1 MRGLALFLHQSLV
14 HLYTK
19 AGLLGQADK
28 AVHELEILG
37 VQRIVQHAA
46 ALVVVDADALLLN
59 GRVVAG
65 GIQIQAAGK
74 GHRAKR
80 AVGSKGHI
88 VGFGHGGN
96 LLALGQATGMGKV
109 RLHDVHAANGQQTLE
124 IVLGEQAFTGS
135 NGDVAGRRNLGKIL
149 HVIAEN
155 GFLNEH
161 GVELFQLFG
170 HDLCHGL
177 VHPAVKINGNA
188 KILAAALTHA
198 GYALQ
203 QGIDLGVAVQK
214 LQLVGAGKYDDV
226 KADVTLTMS
235 HQMAASHSINKTA
248 EEFARL
254 VAEKSEGK
262 MKVDVYSAAT
272 LGTETENLQ
281 ALTNGTL
288 DLAVIAAE
296 FYANYVDEAGCL
308 CLPFVYSS
316 YDDCAEKLA
325 GEAGTTV
332 AQMILDKT
340 NVRILDYYVLAF
352 RQIFTTDKPLNTV
365 DDMSGL
371 IIRIPDSSTYKETFT
386 QLGAAPTPVAW
397 GETYTALDTGLVSAV
412 ENIPESIMS
421 ASMQEVCKY
430 VNVSNH
436 IIGPTTI
443 SVSEQVFQKL
453 TEEQQNILTEAAK
466 EACEFGLNAT
476 KDGSDANFDALEGA
490 GLEVVDTDVDSL
502 KAKINYNAYAC
513 AKTDVGKQ
521 ILTSMGVAL

>member
-1 MRGLALFLHQSLV
+1 MKQYINRRDFL
-14 HLYTK
+14 K
-19 AGLLGQADK
+19 AA
-28 AVHELEILG
+28 G
-37 VQRIVQHAA
+37 VTAAAA
-46 ALVVVDADALLLN
+46 AL
-59 GRVVAG
+59 AG
-65 GIQIQAAGK
+65 CGVTSGSTATASSTAA
-74 GHRAKR
+74 
-80 AVGSKGHI
+80 SS
-88 VGFGHGGN
+88 
-96 LLALGQATGMGKV
+96 T
-109 RLHDVHAANGQQTLE
+109 AA
-124 IVLGEQAFTGS
+124 
-135 NGDVAGRRNLGKIL
+135 
-149 HVIAEN
+149 
-155 GFLNEH
+155 
-161 GVELFQLFG
+161 
-170 HDLCHGL
+170 
-177 VHPAVKINGNA
+177 
-188 KILAAALTHA
+188 
-198 GYALQ
+198 
-203 QGIDLGVAVQK
+203 
-214 LQLVGAGKYDDV
+214 AGKYDDV

-371 IIRIPDSSTYKETFT
+371 IIRIPDSSTYKET
-386 QLGAAPTPVAW
+386 
-397 GETYTALDTGLVSAV
+397 
-412 ENIPESIMS
+412 S

>member
-1 MRGLALFLHQSLV
+1 MKQYINRRDFL
-14 HLYTK
+14 K
-19 AGLLGQADK
+19 AA
-28 AVHELEILG
+28 G
-37 VQRIVQHAA
+37 VTAAAA
-46 ALVVVDADALLLN
+46 AL
-59 GRVVAG
+59 AG
-65 GIQIQAAGK
+65 CGVTSGSTTTASSTAA
-74 GHRAKR
+74 
-80 AVGSKGHI
+80 SS
-88 VGFGHGGN
+88 
-96 LLALGQATGMGKV
+96 T
-109 RLHDVHAANGQQTLE
+109 AA
-124 IVLGEQAFTGS
+124 
-135 NGDVAGRRNLGKIL
+135 
-149 HVIAEN
+149 
-155 GFLNEH
+155 
-161 GVELFQLFG
+161 
-170 HDLCHGL
+170 
-177 VHPAVKINGNA
+177 
-188 KILAAALTHA
+188 
-198 GYALQ
+198 
-203 QGIDLGVAVQK
+203 
-214 LQLVGAGKYDDV
+214 AGKYDDV

-340 NVRILDYYVLAF
+340 NVRVLDYYVLAF
-352 RQIFTTDKPLNTV
+352 RQIFTTEKPLNSAA
-365 DDMSGL
+365 DMAGL

-476 KDGSDANFDALEGA
+476 KDGSDANFAALEGA

>member
-1 MRGLALFLHQSLV
+1 MKQYINRRDFL
-14 HLYTK
+14 K
-19 AGLLGQADK
+19 AA
-28 AVHELEILG
+28 G
-37 VQRIVQHAA
+37 VTAAAA
-46 ALVVVDADALLLN
+46 AL
-59 GRVVAG
+59 AG
-65 GIQIQAAGK
+65 CGVTSGSTATASSTAA
-74 GHRAKR
+74 
-80 AVGSKGHI
+80 
-88 VGFGHGGN
+88 
-96 LLALGQATGMGKV
+96 
-109 RLHDVHAANGQQTLE
+109 
-124 IVLGEQAFTGS
+124 
-135 NGDVAGRRNLGKIL
+135 
-149 HVIAEN
+149 
-155 GFLNEH
+155 
-161 GVELFQLFG
+161 
-170 HDLCHGL
+170 
-177 VHPAVKINGNA
+177 
-188 KILAAALTHA
+188 
-198 GYALQ
+198 
-203 QGIDLGVAVQK
+203 
-214 LQLVGAGKYDDV
+214 AGKYDDV

-235 HQMAASHSINKTA
+235 HQMAASHSINKTP

-340 NVRILDYYVLAF
+340 NV
-352 RQIFTTDKPLNTV
+352 
-365 DDMSGL
+365 
-371 IIRIPDSSTYKETFT
+371 RIPDSSTYKETFT

>member
-1 MRGLALFLHQSLV
+1 MKQYINRRDFL
-14 HLYTK
+14 K
-19 AGLLGQADK
+19 AA
-28 AVHELEILG
+28 G
-37 VQRIVQHAA
+37 VTAAAA
-46 ALVVVDADALLLN
+46 AL
-59 GRVVAG
+59 AG
-65 GIQIQAAGK
+65 CGVTSGSTATASSTAA
-74 GHRAKR
+74 
-80 AVGSKGHI
+80 SS
-88 VGFGHGGN
+88 
-96 LLALGQATGMGKV
+96 T
-109 RLHDVHAANGQQTLE
+109 AA
-124 IVLGEQAFTGS
+124 
-135 NGDVAGRRNLGKIL
+135 
-149 HVIAEN
+149 
-155 GFLNEH
+155 
-161 GVELFQLFG
+161 
-170 HDLCHGL
+170 
-177 VHPAVKINGNA
+177 
-188 KILAAALTHA
+188 
-198 GYALQ
+198 
-203 QGIDLGVAVQK
+203 
-214 LQLVGAGKYDDV
+214 AGKYDDV

-453 TEEQQNILTEAAK
+453 TEEQQNILTEAA
-466 EACEFGLNAT
+466 
-476 KDGSDANFDALEGA
+476 
-490 GLEVVDTDVDSL
+490 
-502 KAKINYNAYAC
+502 
-513 AKTDVGKQ
+513 
-521 ILTSMGVAL
+521 

>member
-1 MRGLALFLHQSLV
+1 MKQYINRRDFL
-14 HLYTK
+14 K
-19 AGLLGQADK
+19 AA
-28 AVHELEILG
+28 G
-37 VQRIVQHAA
+37 VTAAAA
-46 ALVVVDADALLLN
+46 AL
-59 GRVVAG
+59 AG
-65 GIQIQAAGK
+65 CGVTSGSTATASSTAA
-74 GHRAKR
+74 
-80 AVGSKGHI
+80 
-88 VGFGHGGN
+88 
-96 LLALGQATGMGKV
+96 
-109 RLHDVHAANGQQTLE
+109 
-124 IVLGEQAFTGS
+124 
-135 NGDVAGRRNLGKIL
+135 
-149 HVIAEN
+149 
-155 GFLNEH
+155 
-161 GVELFQLFG
+161 
-170 HDLCHGL
+170 
-177 VHPAVKINGNA
+177 
-188 KILAAALTHA
+188 
-198 GYALQ
+198 
-203 QGIDLGVAVQK
+203 
-214 LQLVGAGKYDDV
+214 AGKYDDV

-340 NVRILDYYVLAF
+340 NV
-352 RQIFTTDKPLNTV
+352 
-365 DDMSGL
+365 
-371 IIRIPDSSTYKETFT
+371 RIPDSSTYKETFT

>member
-1 MRGLALFLHQSLV
+1 MKQYINRRDFL
-14 HLYTK
+14 K
-19 AGLLGQADK
+19 AA
-28 AVHELEILG
+28 G
-37 VQRIVQHAA
+37 VTAAAA
-46 ALVVVDADALLLN
+46 AL
-59 GRVVAG
+59 AG
-65 GIQIQAAGK
+65 CGVTSGSTATASSTAA
-74 GHRAKR
+74 
-80 AVGSKGHI
+80 
-88 VGFGHGGN
+88 
-96 LLALGQATGMGKV
+96 
-109 RLHDVHAANGQQTLE
+109 
-124 IVLGEQAFTGS
+124 
-135 NGDVAGRRNLGKIL
+135 
-149 HVIAEN
+149 
-155 GFLNEH
+155 
-161 GVELFQLFG
+161 
-170 HDLCHGL
+170 
-177 VHPAVKINGNA
+177 
-188 KILAAALTHA
+188 
-198 GYALQ
+198 
-203 QGIDLGVAVQK
+203 
-214 LQLVGAGKYDDV
+214 AGKYDDV

-386 QLGAAPTPVAW
+386 PLGAAPTPVAW

>member
-1 MRGLALFLHQSLV
+1 MKQYINRRDFL
-14 HLYTK
+14 K
-19 AGLLGQADK
+19 AA
-28 AVHELEILG
+28 G
-37 VQRIVQHAA
+37 VTAAAA
-46 ALVVVDADALLLN
+46 AL
-59 GRVVAG
+59 AG
-65 GIQIQAAGK
+65 CGVTSGSTATASSTAA
-74 GHRAKR
+74 
-80 AVGSKGHI
+80 SS
-88 VGFGHGGN
+88 
-96 LLALGQATGMGKV
+96 T
-109 RLHDVHAANGQQTLE
+109 AA
-124 IVLGEQAFTGS
+124 
-135 NGDVAGRRNLGKIL
+135 
-149 HVIAEN
+149 
-155 GFLNEH
+155 
-161 GVELFQLFG
+161 
-170 HDLCHGL
+170 
-177 VHPAVKINGNA
+177 
-188 KILAAALTHA
+188 
-198 GYALQ
+198 
-203 QGIDLGVAVQK
+203 
-214 LQLVGAGKYDDV
+214 AGKYDDV

-397 GETYTALDTGLVSAV
+397 GETYTALDTGLVS
-412 ENIPESIMS
+412 
-421 ASMQEVCKY
+421 
-430 VNVSNH
+430 
-436 IIGPTTI
+436 
-443 SVSEQVFQKL
+443 EQVFQKL

-476 KDGSDANFDALEGA
+476 KDGSDANFAALEGA

>member
-1 MRGLALFLHQSLV
+1 MKQYINRRNFL
-14 HLYTK
+14 K
-19 AGLLGQADK
+19 AA
-28 AVHELEILG
+28 G
-37 VQRIVQHAA
+37 VAAAAA
-46 ALVVVDADALLLN
+46 AL
-59 GRVVAG
+59 AG
-65 GIQIQAAGK
+65 CGVTSGSTTTTASSTAASGT
-74 GHRAKR
+74 A
-80 AVGSKGHI
+80 S
-88 VGFGHGGN
+88 
-96 LLALGQATGMGKV
+96 
-109 RLHDVHAANGQQTLE
+109 
-124 IVLGEQAFTGS
+124 
-135 NGDVAGRRNLGKIL
+135 
-149 HVIAEN
+149 
-155 GFLNEH
+155 
-161 GVELFQLFG
+161 
-170 HDLCHGL
+170 
-177 VHPAVKINGNA
+177 
-188 KILAAALTHA
+188 
-198 GYALQ
+198 
-203 QGIDLGVAVQK
+203 
-214 LQLVGAGKYDDV
+214 AGKYDDV
-226 KADVTLTMS
+226 KADVTLTLS

-262 MKVDVYSAAT
+262 MKIDVYSAAT

-288 DLAVIAAE
+288 DIAIIAAE

-308 CLPFVYSS
+308 CLPFVYDS

-340 NVRILDYYVLAF
+340 NVRVLDYYVLAF
-352 RQIFTTDKPLNTV
+352 RQIFTTDKALNSAA
-365 DDMSGL
+365 DMAGL

-443 SVSEQVFQKL
+443 SVSEQVFKGL
-453 TEEQQNILTEAAK
+453 SEEQQNILTEAAK

-476 KDGSDANFDALEGA
+476 KDGSDANFAALEEA
-490 GLEVVDTDVDSL
+490 GLEVIDTDVDSL
-502 KAKINYNAYAC
+502 KAKINYSAYAC
-513 AKTDVGKQ
+513 AKTDTGKQ
-521 ILTSMGVAL
+521 ILGSMGITV

>member
-1 MRGLALFLHQSLV
+1 MKQYINRRDFL
-14 HLYTK
+14 K
-19 AGLLGQADK
+19 AA
-28 AVHELEILG
+28 G
-37 VQRIVQHAA
+37 VTAAAA
-46 ALVVVDADALLLN
+46 AL
-59 GRVVAG
+59 AG
-65 GIQIQAAGK
+65 CGVTSGSTATASSTAA
-74 GHRAKR
+74 
-80 AVGSKGHI
+80 SS
-88 VGFGHGGN
+88 
-96 LLALGQATGMGKV
+96 T
-109 RLHDVHAANGQQTLE
+109 AA
-124 IVLGEQAFTGS
+124 
-135 NGDVAGRRNLGKIL
+135 
-149 HVIAEN
+149 
-155 GFLNEH
+155 
-161 GVELFQLFG
+161 
-170 HDLCHGL
+170 
-177 VHPAVKINGNA
+177 
-188 KILAAALTHA
+188 
-198 GYALQ
+198 
-203 QGIDLGVAVQK
+203 
-214 LQLVGAGKYDDV
+214 AGKYDDV

-386 QLGAAPTPVAW
+386 QLGAAPTPVGMGRDLHRTGYRSGVRC
-397 GETYTALDTGLVSAV
+397 GEHPRVHHVRLHAGSVQVRQRFQPHHWTHHHLRFRAGV
-412 ENIPESIMS
+412 PE
-421 ASMQEVCKY
+421 ADRR
-430 VNVSNH
+430 
-436 IIGPTTI
+436 
-443 SVSEQVFQKL
+443 
-453 TEEQQNILTEAAK
+453 AA
-466 EACEFGLNAT
+466 EHPDRGR
-476 KDGSDANFDALEGA
+476 
-490 GLEVVDTDVDSL
+490 
-502 KAKINYNAYAC
+502 
-513 AKTDVGKQ
+513 
-521 ILTSMGVAL
+521 